1 MWELLVVIPF
11 TVNAHGEPNGV
22 RNPSCGVNAE
32 RKRDSSARGVPRND
46 EPFRIVNEIQLRIP
60 DLISAILFLSLYSVD
75 EQRSR
80 LTKRPKLR
88 GVTEP
93 AARIG
98 FRRGRRIGD
107 AAMRYIGEAR
117 IAK

>member
-1 MWELLVVIPF
+1 M
-11 TVNAHGEPNGV
+11 
-22 RNPSCGVNAE
+22 NAE
-32 RKRDSSARGVPRND
+32 RKRDSSSRGVPRND

-80 LTKRPKLR
+80 LTKRSKLR
-88 GVTEP
+88 RVAEP
-93 AARIG
+93 PARVG
-98 FRRGRRIGD
+98 FGRGRRIGN
-107 AAMRYIGEAR
+107 AAMLYIREAR